1 MAEDE
6 LGGEE
11 SEVIEGESVLREAAL
26 QRLLGVAE
34 WTEEQAQ
41 VVLSAQRR
49 SGLSI
54 MRFCKRVSI
63 KPWRLYRWRHLVRAR
78 RSVTS
83 MTSATQDAEGAVTL
97 PSPFV
102 PLQVVPSP
110 ESRGSEPPCAEFVSV
125 GGECIRLWAHA
136 PESWVR
142 ALLSARVR
150 HCHRSSNPRRVFVLC
165 WGAICR
171 ATSRGKRRRLWLQCL
186 PSIAWA
192 ARWGGGLTVSQP
204 QRGLQPVC
212 PRARARAR
220 AGARLARRR
229 SPG

>member
-1 MAEDE
+1 MAVDE

-26 QRLLGVAE
+26 RRLLGVAE
-34 WTEEQAQ
+34 WTEEEAR

-54 MRFCKRVSI
+54 VRFCKRLGI
-63 KPWRLYRWRHLVRAR
+63 KPWRLYRWRHLYRAQR
-78 RSVTS
+78 PVTS
-83 MTSATQDAEGAVTL
+83 ASKDAERSVTL

-110 ESRGSEPPCAEFVSV
+110 ESRGSEPPCAEFVSA
-125 GGECIRLWAHA
+125 GGECIRLWSHA

-150 HCHRSSNPRRVFVLC
+150 PC
-165 WGAICR
+165 
-171 ATSRGKRRRLWLQCL
+171 
-186 PSIAWA
+186 
-192 ARWGGGLTVSQP
+192 
-204 QRGLQPVC
+204 
-212 PRARARAR
+212 
-220 AGARLARRR
+220 
-229 SPG
+229 

>member
-34 WTEEQAQ
+34 WTEEEAR

-54 MRFCKRVSI
+54 MRFCKRVGI

-78 RSVTS
+78 RSVTR
-83 MTSATQDAEGAVTL
+83 ATQDAERLVTL

-110 ESRGSEPPCAEFVSV
+110 ELRGSEGPCAEFVSA

-150 HCHRSSNPRRVFVLC
+150 PC
-165 WGAICR
+165 
-171 ATSRGKRRRLWLQCL
+171 
-186 PSIAWA
+186 
-192 ARWGGGLTVSQP
+192 
-204 QRGLQPVC
+204 
-212 PRARARAR
+212 
-220 AGARLARRR
+220 
-229 SPG
+229 